1 MKCPKCGTENAPG
14 RVLCMR
20 CGTRLR
26 AGGPI
31 TVNPA
36 SPEAAMTL
44 MRWLRHD
51 LMRLAVVL
59 VAVSAVA
66 FAVGTILR

>member
-14 RVLCMR
+14 RVLCLR

-26 AGGPI
+26 AGGPV

-36 SPEAAMTL
+36 GPEAAVTL
-44 MRWLRHD
+44 RRWLRHD
-51 LMRLAVVL
+51 LTRLAGVL
-59 VAVSAVA
+59 VAVTAIA
-66 FAVGTILR
+66 LAVGTILR